1 MKKITNESHIVLSGK
16 KVELP
21 TSKGKDGFFIPIL
34 SKIDDQ
40 LSAMLSH
47 HCKVL
52 VIRIDLRLSNQSND
66 NQVMTEFMRRYK
78 KRITR
83 KYRLD
88 RVAYVWCRE
97 QNIANQHHYHLALM
111 VDGNKAR
118 QGKPFTDI
126 AMEYWDNLDI
136 GSVWVPSR
144 SYVMLKRADHK
155 TYQQLFNRLSYLAK
169 VYSKSPS
176 QRSASANDYEGS
188 RIKHKEAA

>member
-1 MKKITNESHIVLSGK
+1 MKKITNESHIVLGGK
-16 KVELP
+16 TLELP

-47 HCKVL
+47 HCKIL

-83 KYRLD
+83 KYKLD
-88 RVAYVWCRE
+88 RLGYVWCRE
-97 QNIANQHHYHLALM
+97 QNRANQHHYHLALM

-126 AMEYWDNLDI
+126 AKEYWDNLDM
-136 GSVWVPSR
+136 GSAWVPTR
-144 SYVMLKRADHK
+144 SYIMLKRGDDLA
-155 TYQQLFNRLSYLAK
+155 YREQFERLSYLAK

-176 QRSASANDYEGS
+176 KRSASANDYEGS